1 MMPSRSTMLRLSVC
15 TLVLFVSSATAG
27 LYPTRPIASTVLS
40 AGRMSTITWI
50 NDDTQPSLS
59 QMGPVRIDLFSGDDN
74 YVATLAQNVEPTR
87 RSKSV
92 WISPTLGPNGSD
104 YHLRFI
110 CEDPPMTVYT
120 AGFTLSAMDDTPPY
134 HRSSRAETRSTTYSA
149 LENNATSSFST
160 FSAAPTSM
168 NISASSSYSS
178 RPSSSSLSSSYAV
191 PTSTSNT
198 YRQKAHSSTG
208 SSGSWK
214 RNTVDTERLKFRLVF
229 VLWPLLVGMT
239 MA

>member
-1 MMPSRSTMLRLSVC
+1 MLRLSVC
-15 TLVLFVSSATAG
+15 TLLLFVSSATAG
-27 LYPTRPIASTVLS
+27 LYPTRPIASTVFS

-59 QMGPVRIDLFSGDDN
+59 QMGTVRIDLFSGDDN

-120 AGFTLSAMDDTPPY
+120 AGFTLAAMDDTPPY
-134 HRSSRAETRSTTYSA
+134 HRSGKAETRSSTYPA
-149 LENNATSSFST
+149 LEDNVTSSFST

-168 NISASSSYSS
+168 NISSTYSS
-178 RPSSSSLSSSYAV
+178 RLSSSPLSSSYAM
-191 PTSTSNT
+191 PTSTSNP
-198 YRQKAHSSTG
+198 YRQQTQSSTG

-214 RNTVDTERLKFRLVF
+214 RNTVDTERVKFRLVF

-239 MA
+239 MAL